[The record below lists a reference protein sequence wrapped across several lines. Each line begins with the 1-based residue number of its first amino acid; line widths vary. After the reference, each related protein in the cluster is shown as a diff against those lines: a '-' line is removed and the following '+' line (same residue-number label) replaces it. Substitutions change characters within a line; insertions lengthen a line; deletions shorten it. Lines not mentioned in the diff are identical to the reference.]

1 MKILAGMDL
10 GSESVKYCVMDESG
24 TLLKRGT
31 MGWSEKRWKAW
42 VEQWGVEN
50 LEVAFETG
58 PEAHRAER
66 RFRAWGVRTYPFH
79 AGSYAVVCRSKRKTD
94 KIDAGKIVRGLRG
107 GYLPARVVLPDDET
121 LCLRNLVSERQLHQ
135 KQLLQAYNRVHSL
148 ARQWG
153 VGLPK
158 YQGELAERWWHE
170 VVECFEGGLGRMVQR
185 IQCSALSSLQ
195 ALEQLE
201 EETAAQVEA
210 AGLAEVQQR
219 LQSVPGVG
227 PVVSQA
233 LVAYLQE
240 GARFSNGRQFASYV
254 GLVPSVDQTGKQPA
268 HLGHITREGPA
279 VLRRLLV
286 QAAHAALR
294 GQQLNR
300 TRWKQWYTRLEKRR
314 GRKRAIVALA
324 RKLGVLCYAL
334 VRDGTRWEPDRL
346 RRVSA

>member
-10 GSESVKYCVMDESG
+10 GSQSVKYRVMDESG
-24 TLLKRGT
+24 RVLRQGT
-31 MGWSEKRWKAW
+31 MGWCEKRWKAW

-79 AGSYAVVCRSKRKTD
+79 AKSYSVVCRSKRKTD
-94 KIDAGKIVRGLRG
+94 KIDAEKIVRGLRG
-107 GYLPARVVLPDDET
+107 GYLPARVELPDDET
-121 LCLRNLVSERQLHQ
+121 LLLRNLVSERQLHH

-153 VGLPK
+153 IGLPK
-158 YQGELAERWWHE
+158 YSGEAAERWWHE
-170 VVECFEGGLGRMVQR
+170 VVECFEGRLRRMVQR
-185 IQCSALSSLQ
+185 MQCSALSSLQ

-201 EETAAQVEA
+201 EEMPEQVEA
-210 AGLAEVQQR
+210 AGLGEVQRR

-227 PVVSQA
+227 PVVSRA
-233 LVAYLQE
+233 LVAYLQH
-240 GARFSNGRQFASYV
+240 GARFSNGRKFACYL
-254 GLVPSVDQTGKQPA
+254 GMVPSVDQTGEQPA
-268 HLGHITREGPA
+268 RLGHITREGPA

-286 QAAHAALR
+286 QAAYAALR
-294 GQQLNR
+294 GHQLNR
-300 TRWKQWYTRLEKRR
+300 TEWKRWYIRLERRR

-324 RKLGVLCYAL
+324 RKLGVVCYAI
-334 VRDGTRWEPDRL
+334 VRDGSRWQPDQL